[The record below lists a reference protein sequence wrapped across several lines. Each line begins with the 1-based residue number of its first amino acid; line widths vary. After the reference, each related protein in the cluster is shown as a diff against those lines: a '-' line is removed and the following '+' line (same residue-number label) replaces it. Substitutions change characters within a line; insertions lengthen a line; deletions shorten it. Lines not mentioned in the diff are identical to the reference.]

1 MQYMAEIPRGLGS
14 SETKIQNALA
24 ASISEITG
32 ENPFSSM
39 GISES
44 DYYNMLQGLMNPE
57 SSSPMT
63 GGKRGLTQAGIADG
77 ENDEPG
83 SGGSGDDGPGDGRVR
98 KKGRFSEIT
107 D

>member
-1 MQYMAEIPRGLGS
+1 MQHMAEIPRGLGS

-39 GISES
+39 GVSES
-44 DYYNMLQGLMNPE
+44 DYYNMLQ
-57 SSSPMT
+57 MT
-63 GGKRGLTQAGIADG
+63 SGKRGLSQAGGADG

-83 SGGSGDDGPGDGRVR
+83 SGGSCDDGPGDGRVR